1 MRYIGFMKHADA
13 LDNIVVAV
21 ARARAAWRRQ
31 RLALVSGA
39 TLGLALIPF
48 PALAWGE
55 SVVQPQTAVGL
66 PLLRVSE
73 SRIDIEQLL
82 GDLARPDQ
90 QRWRRI
96 ERQILREWSRSGSAV
111 VDYLFQRGQEA
122 LRAGEPRAAIAHF
135 SAVID
140 HDPDFAEGWNA
151 RASAYYMDNRLGQ
164 SMADLE
170 QALARNPRQFAAL
183 AGMGT
188 ILEQVG
194 ELERAQAAFA
204 AAHALNPHR
213 DSVREALARLELALS
228 GRAL

>member
-1 MRYIGFMKHADA
+1 MKHAVA
-13 LDNIVVAV
+13 LHNHVVAV
-21 ARARAAWRRQ
+21 GRAIAVRGGGIAGA
-31 RLALVSGA
+31 LAVA
-39 TLGLALIPF
+39 MLGLGLFAA
-48 PALAWGE
+48 PAASDAARGDHPVSSGPAWLQQV
-55 SVVQPQTAVGL
+55 SDT
-66 PLLRVSE
+66 RV
-73 SRIDIEQLL
+73 DIEQLL
-82 GDLARPDQ
+82 NDLARPDQ

-111 VDYLFQRGQEA
+111 VDYLFQRGQQA
-122 LRAGEPRAAIAHF
+122 LRSGEPRAAIAHF

-194 ELERAQAAFA
+194 ELERARQAFA

-213 DSVREALARLELALS
+213 DSVREALARLDLALS

>member
-1 MRYIGFMKHADA
+1 MKHA
-13 LDNIVVAV
+13 LSLHNHVVAV
-21 ARARAAWRRQ
+21 GGPATDAVSRFQGIAAALL
-31 RLALVSGA
+31 LALSLASAPADAQVPRDVFTAPAGQAWLQPASDSG
-39 TLGLALIPF
+39 
-48 PALAWGE
+48 
-55 SVVQPQTAVGL
+55 VN
-66 PLLRVSE
+66 
-73 SRIDIEQLL
+73 IEQLL
-82 GDLARPDQ
+82 DDLARPDQ

-111 VDYLFQRGQEA
+111 VDYLFQRGQAA
-122 LRAGEPRAAIAHF
+122 LRSGEPRAAIAHF

-151 RASAYYMDNRLGQ
+151 RASAWYMDNRLGQ

-194 ELERAQAAFA
+194 ELERAREAFA

-213 DSVREALARLELALS
+213 DSVREALARLELALA
-228 GRAL
+228 GREL

>member
-1 MRYIGFMKHADA
+1 MKHSVTR
-13 LDNIVVAV
+13 DNPVVAV
-21 ARARAAWRRQ
+21 ARAIVHPGNVAP
-31 RLALVSGA
+31 RLAAAMLLVFAAVPAGA
-39 TLGLALIPF
+39 EAPHGQQAM
-48 PALAWGE
+48 PAEA
-55 SVVQPQTAVGL
+55 PAGL
-66 PLLRVSE
+66 PLLHPASE
-73 SRIDIEQLL
+73 TSVDVEQLL
-82 GDLARPDQ
+82 AELARPDQ

-111 VDYLFQRGQEA
+111 VDYLFQRGQAA
-122 LRAGEPRAAIAHF
+122 LRSGEPRAAIAHF

-151 RASAYYMDNRLGQ
+151 RASAWYMENRLGQ

-170 QALARNPRQFAAL
+170 QTLARNPQQFAAL

-194 ELERAQAAFA
+194 ELERAREAFA

-213 DSVREALARLELALS
+213 DSVREALARLELALA
-228 GRAL
+228 GREL